1 MGDTRQNE
9 FADLLATY
17 RVGKKPL
24 SPQPNGSFGATP
36 ARAWLRDTNKS
47 FPTNSIAKSVRGRPR
62 LEDMGSAG
70 TYGAS

>member
-24 SPQPNGSFGATP
+24 SPLPNGSFGAMP
-36 ARAWLRDTNKS
+36 YEGL
-47 FPTNSIAKSVRGRPR
+47 
-62 LEDMGSAG
+62 
-70 TYGAS
+70 ASRHEQKFSDE